1 MTELYIGDLNQYR
14 VIREMFDL
22 YSTDISS
29 EDCFKPFEE
38 YWNRRIDSPRMCYVS
53 EVIKVKVTSDDGT
66 YYVPL
71 QLQFNS
77 DEERT
82 FWLLQNL

>member
-1 MTELYIGDLNQYR
+1 MTTMWIGDLNQYR
-14 VIREMFDL
+14 AIREMFDI
-22 YSTDISS
+22 YCTDISS
-29 EDCFKPFEE
+29 EDCTSPFED
-38 YWNRRIDSPRMCYVS
+38 YWNRRIDSPRMCYVY

-82 FWLLQNL
+82 WWLLQNS